1 MQSLF
6 FFAFWILGI
15 YSMSLSRVKEQVAE
29 LKSLKEELARL
40 QGLQEETTR

>member
-6 FFAFWILGI
+6 IFCLDNLGI

-40 QGLQEETTR
+40 QGLQEGTTR